1 MGEKILIVEDHH
13 ATRKNV
19 SRFLQS
25 QGYSIVE
32 ASDGVEALSRLNQD
46 SVDIVISDFVLPK
59 IHGLALV
66 REIRS
71 RWPAIGVIIMS
82 AYLGQE
88 AGKVI
93 LERDGEFVAKPLQL
107 SHLAAKVYGVVLKKQ
122 MNHC

>member
-25 QGYSIVE
+25 QGYSVLEARDGIE
-32 ASDGVEALSRLNQD
+32 ASSRLNQD
-46 SVDIVISDFVLPK
+46 SVDLVISNFVLPK
-59 IHGLALV
+59 IHGLTLV

-71 RWPAIGVIIMS
+71 KWPDIGVIIMS

-88 AGKVI
+88 AGKFI
-93 LERDGEFVAKPLQL
+93 LSVKNWPKW
-107 SHLAAKVYGVVLKKQ
+107 H
-122 MNHC
+122 

>member
-13 ATRKNV
+13 GTRRNV

-25 QGYSIVE
+25 QGYWVVE
-32 ASDGVEALSRLNQD
+32 ASDGLEALTRLNEGGID
-46 SVDIVISDFVLPK
+46 LVISDFVLPK
-59 IHGLALV
+59 IQGLVLV

-82 AYLGQE
+82 AYLAEE

-93 LERDGEFVAKPLQL
+93 LEREAEFVVSP
-107 SHLAAKVYGVVLKKQ
+107 SS
-122 MNHC
+122 